1 MNILNYKWSALVAAS
16 LHGAFLVS
24 FPSSTII
31 SPPVKTYEIPLT
43 PIPPKEDPLSV
54 PNENKTD
61 ESTPSEASGGPAVP
75 TLPPEEPPPPAM
87 DRMASLVPVDRPN
100 AIGPIATDL
109 RDFFGGE
116 SGPGTGI
123 GVGDGQGPNCLIKD
137 LDRIPRATV
146 QPAPHYPDSMRKD
159 GIAGSVTV
167 EFDVDSS
174 GRVYRAE
181 AVHSTNSS
189 FVEPAVRAVLKWH
202 FEPGRRHGR
211 AVPFRMVVPVKF
223 GIGVD

>member
-24 FPSSTII
+24 FPSSTLI
-31 SPPVKTYEIPLT
+31 SHPGKTYEIPLR
-43 PIPPKEDPLSV
+43 PILRMEEPLPV
-54 PNENKTD
+54 PEENKTEEPTD
-61 ESTPSEASGGPAVP
+61 SPPSGGPAVP
-75 TLPPEEPPPPAM
+75 TLSPEDLPPPAL
-87 DRMASLVPVDRPN
+87 DRIESVVPVYQPTT
-100 AIGPIATDL
+100 IGPIATDL
-109 RDFFGGE
+109 RNFFGGE

-123 GVGDGQGPNCLIKD
+123 GGGDGQGPICVIKD

-181 AVHSTNSS
+181 ATRYTNAS
-189 FVEPAVRAVLKWH
+189 FVAPAVRAVLKWR

-211 AVPFRMVVPVKF
+211 AVPFRMAVPVEF
-223 GIGVD
+223 GMGAD